1 MRRHHEGKEGYEDGN
16 HSHENEGTPQL
27 LAAEVSMGKLT
38 SHSKSDRQP
47 GSQTEIDKRGC
58 QT

>member
-27 LAAEVSMGKLT
+27 LAAEVSMGKLAT
-38 SHSKSDRQP
+38 TLIDRQLVL
-47 GSQTEIDKRGC
+47 S
-58 QT
+58 